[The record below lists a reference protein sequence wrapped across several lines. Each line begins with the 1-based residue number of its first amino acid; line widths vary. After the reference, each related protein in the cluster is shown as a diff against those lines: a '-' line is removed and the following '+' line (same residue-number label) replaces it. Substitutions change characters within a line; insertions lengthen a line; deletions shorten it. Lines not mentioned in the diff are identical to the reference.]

1 LSDVTDWVRTEEDL
15 RGCRE
20 RLERLVEERTAELR
34 ADNDRLRREIE
45 GRRRTEKALR
55 RLHKELAARLAEAEE
70 ALRAI
75 RDGEVDALLVA
86 TAEGERVYTLA
97 GSERPYRIL
106 IEAMGEGA
114 LTLSRDGT
122 ILYANR
128 AFAGIL
134 GIPLE
139 RILGAKVQEF
149 LPAREGPEPAASFAK
164 AVLKGHRQ
172 EAVLMAETGE
182 EIPVLL
188 SSTPLPESDPPQV
201 CCVVTDLSAP
211 KRTEAFLKESEERFR
226 RLFDQSPLG
235 TALVSP
241 DFRFLRVNEAFCRI
255 TGYSAGEM
263 ASLDFP
269 AITHPED
276 LAADVEQARRL
287 LAGKIDQYVMEKRYI
302 RKDGSIVWVRLHVR
316 GIRDE
321 GGRFLYFLPVVED
334 IAERKEAEAA
344 LRRLATAVEHAGEA
358 IVVTDAAGSIEYV
371 NPAFEQIT
379 GYGRDEAV
387 GRDPGFLNS
396 DLHDRSSAGRMREAL
411 SRGEEWRGRFVNRRK
426 DGTVYHEEATISPVK
441 DAAGKIV
448 SFVAVKHDITH
459 EVTLENQLRH
469 SQKMEA
475 VGQLAGGIAHDFNN
489 ILTALMGYATILQM
503 KMAPDEPLKLHVDQV
518 LESVHRGAALT
529 RSLLAFSRK
538 QILRP
543 RPVDLNEIVGRA
555 GKLLARLIGEDVELR
570 MDLSPGKPIVNADSG
585 QIEQVL
591 LNLAT
596 NARDAMPDGG
606 VLTFATG
613 VLDLD
618 GAFIRTHGYGKPGR
632 YGFVAVS
639 DTGMGMTG
647 KILDKIFE
655 PFFTTKEV
663 GKGTGLG
670 LSIAYGIVKQHE
682 GYIWACSEVGKGA
695 TFRICL
701 PAAEALAGGTHPAGN
716 SEVPAG
722 GTETVLLV
730 EDDAAVRKI
739 EKTVLE
745 RFGYTVIEAVDGQD
759 AIEKFAGNRDKVG
772 LLILDVIMPRM
783 NGKEAYDEIRRMRP
797 GVRAIFTSGYSADI
811 IHEKGLL
818 MGGYDYLSKPLL
830 PSELLKKVREVL
842 DR

>member
-1 LSDVTDWVRTEEDL
+1 MRTKEGPGD
-15 RGCRE
+15 CNE
-20 RLERLVEERTAELR
+20 RLERLVVEHTAELSAAGER
-34 ADNDRLRREIE
+34 FLGEDNKERRQA
-45 GRRRTEKALR
+45 EKT
-55 RLHKELAARLAEAEE
+55 LHPSHRELAERLAEAEE

-75 RDGEVDALLVA
+75 RGGEVDALVVS
-86 TAEGERVYTLA
+86 AEQGERVYTLSGA
-97 GSERPYRIL
+97 ERPYRIL

-114 LTLSRDGT
+114 ATLAHDGT
-122 ILYANR
+122 VLYANQ
-128 AFAGIL
+128 AFAEIVGM
-134 GIPLE
+134 PLE
-139 RILGAKVQEF
+139 KVVGSSLSAF
-149 LPAREGPEPAASFAK
+149 LPPGKGPGWQALLSEGASGS
-164 AVLKGHRQ
+164 LKR
-172 EAVLMAETGE
+172 EAVFLTEAGTEV
-182 EIPVLL
+182 PVLL
-188 SSTPLPESDPPQV
+188 AATPLPESDPPQV

-211 KRTEAFLKESEERFR
+211 KRAEAVFQESEERFR
-226 RLFDQSPLG
+226 RFFDQSPLG
-235 TALVSP
+235 AAIVSP

-255 TGYSAGEM
+255 TGYSVGEM
-263 ASLDFP
+263 LSLDFP
-269 AITHPED
+269 GITHPED
-276 LAADVEQARRL
+276 IAADVAQARRL
-287 LAGKIDQYVMEKRYI
+287 LAGEIEQYEMEKRYL
-302 RKDGSIVWVRLHVR
+302 RKDGAVVWVSLHVR

-321 GGRFLYFLPVVED
+321 GGRFLYFLPLVED
-334 IAERKEAEAA
+334 ITSRKRAEAD
-344 LRRLATAVEHAGEA
+344 LRRLAAAVEQAGEA
-358 IVVTDAAGSIEYV
+358 IVVTDAAGAIEYV

-387 GRDPGFLNS
+387 GRKPDFLNG
-396 DLHDRSSAGRMREAL
+396 DLHDRKLYGAMWEAL
-411 SRGEEWRGRFVNRRK
+411 SRGEAWRGRFVNRRK
-426 DGTVYHEEATISPVK
+426 DGTVYHEETTISPMK
-441 DAAGKIV
+441 DASGKIV
-448 SFVAVKHDITH
+448 NFVAVKHDVTH

-489 ILTALMGYATILQM
+489 ILTAMMGYATIMQM
-503 KMAPDEPLKLHVDQV
+503 KMAPDDPLGLHVDQM

-555 GKLLARLIGEDVELR
+555 GKLLARLIGEDVELLV
-570 MDLSPGKPIVNADSG
+570 DLSPGKLIVNADSG

-596 NARDAMPDGG
+596 NARDAMTRGG
-606 VLTFATG
+606 VLTFATE
-613 VLDLD
+613 VLELD
-618 GAFIRTHGYGKPGR
+618 DAFVRTHGYGKPGK
-632 YGFVAVS
+632 YGAVAVS
-639 DTGMGMTG
+639 DTGMGMSG

-682 GYIWACSEVGKGA
+682 GYIWASSELGEGA

-701 PAAEALAGGTHPAGN
+701 PAAEGLTGATRPAETHG
-716 SEVPAG
+716 VPAG

-730 EDDAAVRKI
+730 EDDAAVRRI

-745 RFGYTVIEAVDGQD
+745 NFGYTVIEAFDGRD
-759 AIEKFAGNRDKVG
+759 AVEKFAGSRDKVEI
-772 LLILDVIMPRM
+772 LILDVIMPRM
-783 NGKEAYDEIRRMRP
+783 NGKEAYDEIRRMKP

-811 IHEKGLL
+811 IHDKGLIAEK
-818 MGGYDYLSKPLL
+818 YDYLSKPLL

>member
-55 RLHKELAARLAEAEE
+55 RLHKDLAARLAEAGE

-75 RDGEVDALLVA
+75 RGGEVDALLVT

-128 AFAGIL
+128 AFAGIV
-134 GIPLE
+134 GMPLE

-211 KRTEAFLKESEERFR
+211 KRTDAFLKESEERFR

-334 IAERKEAEAA
+334 ITERKEAEAA

-379 GYGRDEAV
+379 GYGRDETV
-387 GRDPGFLNS
+387 GRNPGFLNS

-411 SRGEEWRGRFVNRRK
+411 SHGEEWRGRFVNRRK

-448 SFVAVKHDITH
+448 NFVAVKHDITH

-503 KMAPDEPLKLHVDQV
+503 KMARDEPLKLHVDQV

-543 RPVDLNEIVGRA
+543 RPVDLNEIVGRV

-596 NARDAMPDGG
+596 NARDAMPNGG

-682 GYIWACSEVGKGA
+682 GYIWACSEAGKGA

-716 SEVPAG
+716 SEVPTG

-759 AIEKFAGNRDKVG
+759 AIEKFAGNRDKVK

-797 GVRAIFTSGYSADI
+797 GIRAIFTSGYSADI
-811 IHEKGLL
+811 IHEKGLIS
-818 MGGYDYLSKPLL
+818 GGYDYLSKPLL